1 MIILDNQD
9 RRPIYEQLKSRI
21 TELVLMEVY
30 PPDMQLPSVRSLAR
44 ELGVNPNTVKKAYQ
58 ELERDKVIYTVS
70 GKGSFI
76 SANPLAKERRRKE
89 ALERLEEAVKSCR
102 RIGIPGDE
110 IQQKVTETVNQQGEG
125 EPK

>member
-21 TELVLMEVY
+21 TELVLLEVY

-44 ELGVNPNTVKKAYQ
+44 ELGVNPNTVQKAYQ
-58 ELERDKVIYTVS
+58 ELERDQVIYTIS

-76 SANPLAKERRRKE
+76 STNPLVRERYHHDALEKLKE
-89 ALERLEEAVKSCR
+89 AVQLCR
-102 RIGIPGDE
+102 RAGVSKDE
-110 IQQKVTETVNQQGEG
+110 IRQKVTEYVNQQGEG

>member
-30 PPDMQLPSVRSLAR
+30 PADMQLPSVRSLAR
-44 ELGVNPNTVKKAYQ
+44 ELGVNPNTVQKAYQ
-58 ELERDKVIYTVS
+58 ELERDKVIYTIS

-76 SANPLAKERRRKE
+76 STNPLVRERRRQE
-89 ALERLEEAVKSCR
+89 ALEKLKGAVQSCR
-102 RIGIPGDE
+102 RAGVPKEE
-110 IQQKVTETVNQQGEG
+110 IQQKVMETMNQQGEG
-125 EPK
+125 EPR

>member
-21 TELVLMEVY
+21 TELVLLEIY

-44 ELGVNPNTVKKAYQ
+44 ELGVNPNTVQKAYQ
-58 ELERDKVIYTVS
+58 ELERDQVIYTIS

-76 SANPLAKERRRKE
+76 STNPLVRERRRHDALEKLKE
-89 ALERLEEAVKSCR
+89 AVQLCR
-102 RIGIPGDE
+102 RAGVSKDE
-110 IQQKVTETVNQQGEG
+110 IRQKVTEYVNQQGEG